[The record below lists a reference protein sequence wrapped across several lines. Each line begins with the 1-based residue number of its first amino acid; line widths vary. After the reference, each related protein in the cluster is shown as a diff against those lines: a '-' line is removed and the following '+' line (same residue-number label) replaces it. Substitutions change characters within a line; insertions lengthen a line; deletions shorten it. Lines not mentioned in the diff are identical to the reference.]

1 MGFRIITHDR
11 KAHMDEL
18 LASALLSIHLN
29 ENPIEIARIPSR
41 DAAVMVEKGEYSD
54 TDWFLDCGMKYSPD
68 QRLFDHH
75 QDRDLGSAALLV
87 FEAFF
92 PHLQESELA
101 EYIRL
106 ISRVDTG
113 GIRVLDDY
121 DVVGESQSYWSF
133 SQKLL
138 LKSFESEPLKI
149 LELFRAGLEDR
160 IRFERAKKEAELWL
174 QTEHHTEIFQLQGIN
189 VLVYHTRPPR
199 ELASPIRAVD
209 GKIVDENEI
218 HAILSFDDESEE
230 NRVLFRTNRGH
241 DLLDFT
247 LSAPK
252 ETRFCHQGGFL
263 LKFTPENQQEWQ
275 QIILASR
282 LRQE

>member
-18 LASALLSIHLN
+18 LASALLSIHLK
-29 ENPIEIARIPSR
+29 EDPLEIVRIPSR
-41 DAAVMVEKGEYSD
+41 DAAVMVEKGDYSEN
-54 TDWFLDCGMKYSPD
+54 DWFLDCGMKFSPD

-75 QDRDLGSAALLV
+75 QERELGSAALLI
-87 FEAFF
+87 FETFF

-101 EYIRL
+101 DYIRL

-121 DVVGESQSYWSF
+121 DVVSESQSYWSF
-133 SQKLL
+133 SQKLV
-138 LKSFESEPLKI
+138 LKSFEADPLKI
-149 LELFRAGLEDR
+149 LEIFRAGLEDR

-174 QTEHHTEIFQLQGIN
+174 QTEHHTEIFQLDGIN
-189 VLVYHTRPPR
+189 ILVYNTRPPR

-218 HAILSFDDESEE
+218 HGILSFDDENEE

-252 ETRFCHQGGFL
+252 DVKFCHQGGFL
-263 LKFTPENQQEWQ
+263 MKFKPGDNREWQ
-275 QIILASR
+275 EIILDSR
-282 LRQE
+282 IKQ